1 LPERL
6 SGLRSLKGPVVEPA
20 AGPEQVRA
28 QVPVAVLAPVVLAR
42 VVQLVEQVEQVVL
55 LVVPVLLELPV
66 LLAVQVQVPVAVHRL
81 APQPA
86 SRDRA
91 DKAASPTPH
100 VDV

>member
-6 SGLRSLKGPVVEPA
+6 SGLRSLKEPVVEPA

-42 VVQLVEQVEQVVL
+42 VVLLVEPVVL

-86 SRDRA
+86 NRDRA

>member
-6 SGLRSLKGPVVEPA
+6 SELRSLKEPVVEPA
-20 AGPEQVRA
+20 GGPEQVRA
-28 QVPVAVLAPVVLAR
+28 RVQVPVAVLAPVVL
-42 VVQLVEQVEQVVL
+42 LVEPVVL

-66 LLAVQVQVPVAVHRL
+66 LLAVQVPVAVHRL

-100 VDV
+100 VDG

>member
-6 SGLRSLKGPVVEPA
+6 SELRSLKEPVVEPA
-20 AGPEQVRA
+20 GGPEQVRA
-28 QVPVAVLAPVVLAR
+28 QVTVLAPVVLAR
-42 VVQLVEQVEQVVL
+42 VVQLVEPVVL

-86 SRDRA
+86 NRDRA

>member
-6 SGLRSLKGPVVEPA
+6 SELRSLKEPVVEPA
-20 AGPEQVRA
+20 GGPEQVRA
-28 QVPVAVLAPVVLAR
+28 QVPVA
-42 VVQLVEQVEQVVL
+42 
-55 LVVPVLLELPV
+55 V

-86 SRDRA
+86 NRDRA

>member
-42 VVQLVEQVEQVVL
+42 VVQLVEPVVL

-86 SRDRA
+86 NRDRA

>member
-1 LPERL
+1 
-6 SGLRSLKGPVVEPA
+6 VVEPA

-28 QVPVAVLAPVVLAR
+28 QVPVAVLAR
-42 VVQLVEQVEQVVL
+42 VVL

-66 LLAVQVQVPVAVHRL
+66 LLAVQVQVPMAVHRL

>member
-6 SGLRSLKGPVVEPA
+6 SGLRSLKEPVVEPA
-20 AGPEQVRA
+20 AGPE

-42 VVQLVEQVEQVVL
+42 VVLLVEPVVL

>member
-6 SGLRSLKGPVVEPA
+6 SGLRSLKEPVVEPA

-42 VVQLVEQVEQVVL
+42 VVLLVE